1 MIDLKSKS
9 LIDYYTNNPDDYTI
23 KYHHYNIIVSND
35 SNDEYKNI
43 EEDINSFRKINQ
55 DNSIIYFSDLKNF
68 KKINNNTDILKNS
81 KDVYLRIRNNEEYNN
96 FKLLD
101 TNINLII
108 ELKDLE
114 TIDIKDENIT
124 IQIDNICELSQESLN
139 DLKIK
144 YNISKILVGQMMYI
158 TNDYFYLLEI
168 LSKQFN
174 ININNQL
181 ELEKNNEVTND
192 IYDIETYIKILDK
205 IDDIIN
211 KCKSDD
217 VIKTINNIFDYIA
230 NNVSYD
236 DTGVL
241 NTNIESQNLIGPIF
255 NKKSVCEG
263 YSKLYKQ
270 ILSLIGVESI
280 IVSGGGSKVDGGHVW
295 NQVKINNVWYNT
307 DVTAQSYAIHNN
319 ENFNMF
325 LVNDEKCKYKSTS
338 PFAHKCEVD
347 YNEEKND

>member
-81 KDVYLRIRNNEEYNN
+81 KDIYLRIRNDEEYSNY
-96 FKLLD
+96 KLLK
-101 TNINLII
+101 IKVNLII
-108 ELKDLE
+108 ELKDLN
-114 TIDIKDENIT
+114 IIKIADDDIT
-124 IQIDNICELSQESLN
+124 VQIDNISELSHERLH
-139 DLKIK
+139 DLKTK
-144 YNISKILVGQMMYI
+144 YNIKKILVGQMMYI
-158 TNDYFYLLEI
+158 TNEYLYLLDI
-168 LSKQFN
+168 LSKQYN
-174 ININNQL
+174 INIDNQL

-192 IYDIETYIKILDK
+192 IYDIETYIKMLDK

-241 NTNIESQNLIGPIF
+241 NTNIESQNLIGPLF
-255 NKKSVCEG
+255 NNKSVCEG
-263 YSKLYKQ
+263 YSKLFKQ
-270 ILSLIGVESI
+270 ILSLLGIESI
-280 IVSGGGSKVDGGHVW
+280 IVSGGGSKADGGHVW
-295 NQVKINNVWYNT
+295 NQVKINDTWYNV

-325 LVNDEKCKYKSTS
+325 LVCDKKCKYKTTS
-338 PFAHKCEVD
+338 PFAHKCDEN
-347 YNEEKND
+347 YKEEL